1 MWLRLSLFQKSQP
14 PNNDFTR
21 SDIPKITIKECEEGI
36 LWAQF
41 LPLEFTA
48 TPAAALQPRGR
59 DLEHPFCSTHP
70 SPLRSGRLYL
80 AKLQVRKYSKTREW
94 NTPLLLGVLCR
105 SRASRTSQRRWDGF
119 QYGQIAAVEHAN
131 NLRLQ
136 CSDSCS
142 ANHVVSAV
150 RQHGQQPSAARHSWL
165 LDEKWG
171 VWSKLGERNR
181 G

>member
-1 MWLRLSLFQKSQP
+1 MWLRLSQFQKSQP

-21 SDIPKITIKECEEGI
+21 SDIPKINIKECEKGI

-41 LPLEFTA
+41 LPLEFIA

-59 DLEHPFCSTHP
+59 DLVHPFCSTHP
-70 SPLRSGRLYL
+70 APLLSGR
-80 AKLQVRKYSKTREW
+80 
-94 NTPLLLGVLCR
+94 PLLLGVLCS
-105 SRASRTSQRRWDGF
+105 SRASCTSQRGWDGF
-119 QYGQIAAVEHAN
+119 QCGQIAAVEHAN

-171 VWSKLGERNR
+171 VWSKLGERNW
-181 G
+181 GKQMSNSSDWEKEP